1 MMVLSG
7 ERGSTIDWKRW
18 VFVMKSSSLRKD
30 QTLETVPTN
39 RTSLSAQRIE
49 FNTLFE
55 GALGTTW
62 GGILRI
68 KAGSGTGEGN
78 APISIGKPITLTAVG
93 GPVTIGR

>member
-49 FNTLFE
+49 FNAFIPDVGRDSANRLDIRYE
-55 GALGTTW
+55 RWPKVAGAC
-62 GGILRI
+62 
-68 KAGSGTGEGN
+68 
-78 APISIGKPITLTAVG
+78 
-93 GPVTIGR
+93 